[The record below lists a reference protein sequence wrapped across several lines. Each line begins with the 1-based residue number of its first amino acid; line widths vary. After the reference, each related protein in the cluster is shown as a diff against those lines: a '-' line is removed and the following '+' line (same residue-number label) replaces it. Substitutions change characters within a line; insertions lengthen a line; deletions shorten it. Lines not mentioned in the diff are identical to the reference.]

1 MFSTA
6 GALQIH
12 ITEERKH
19 STGFYPDRHIHTYT
33 KIETD
38 SGSFLFMSL
47 VIHFLNSF
55 EQFEFLVY
63 ERNIMIIADTCE
75 IVPALKLT
83 KCLLVMDFF
92 SGFYAHKCCVY

>member
-38 SGSFLFMSL
+38 SASVLFMSL
-47 VIHFLNSF
+47 VIHVLNSF

-83 KCLLVMDFF
+83 ECLLVD
-92 SGFYAHKCCVY
+92 GFLSVFYVH

>member
-1 MFSTA
+1 MTDFLKRVFSTA

-38 SGSFLFMSL
+38 SSSLLFMSL
-47 VIHFLNSF
+47 EIHVLNSF
-55 EQFEFLVY
+55 ELFEFLVH
-63 ERNIMIIADTCE
+63 ECNIVIIADT
-75 IVPALKLT
+75 
-83 KCLLVMDFF
+83 
-92 SGFYAHKCCVY
+92 